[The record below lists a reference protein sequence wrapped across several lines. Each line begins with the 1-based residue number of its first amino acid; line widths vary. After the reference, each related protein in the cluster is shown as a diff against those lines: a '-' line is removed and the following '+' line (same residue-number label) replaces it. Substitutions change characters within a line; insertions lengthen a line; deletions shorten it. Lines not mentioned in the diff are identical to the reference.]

1 MSKSLLIS
9 GAGIA
14 GATLA
19 FWLSR
24 AGWSVSIVERA
35 ENTRSSG
42 SPVDV
47 RGEALPIVAAMGI
60 EERLRAADTG
70 VRRAVF
76 VDASGRSRGSMR
88 TRRTGASEIEIAR
101 SDLASALLDAAL
113 PDVHVLSGD
122 TVTALAQDFAG
133 VDVSFERSPDRR
145 FDLVVGADGVHSA
158 VRRLAFGPETAFA
171 RPFGLVVGTVRTDI
185 DIADPSCVL
194 IYNEPGR
201 MLAVHPAG
209 GHPGA
214 AFIFRTDHL
223 VDQRDQGAA
232 KTLVTDAYANVGW
245 LAPMMLDRW
254 RDAGDVYLDAVTRI
268 ALPTWHH
275 GRIVLLGDGANCLSL
290 LGEGSSNAIIAA
302 HTLSS
307 ALGTHSDDHTVA
319 FSGYERAHRRR
330 VRRAQRGAVFAS
342 RFLVPATSAGIR
354 ARNALLRLATN

>member
-1 MSKSLLIS
+1 MSKSVLVS

-24 AGWSVSIVERA
+24 SGWSVSLVERA
-35 ENTRSSG
+35 ESTRSSG

-47 RGEALPIVAAMGI
+47 RGEALPIAAAMGI

-70 VRRAVF
+70 VTRAVF
-76 VDASGRSRGSMR
+76 VDASGRYRGSMR
-88 TRRTGASEIEIAR
+88 TRRAGAREIEIAR
-101 SDLASALLDAAL
+101 VDLASTLLDAAL

-122 TVTALAQDFAG
+122 TVTALAQDSAG
-133 VDVSFERSPDRR
+133 VDVSFERSADRR
-145 FDLVVGADGVHSA
+145 FDLVVGADGVHST

-209 GHPGA
+209 GDPGA
-214 AFIFRTDHL
+214 AFIFRTGRP
-223 VDQRDQGAA
+223 VDPRDRGAA
-232 KTLVTDAYANVGW
+232 RSLVTDAYAGVGW
-245 LAPMMLDRW
+245 LAPTMLDRW
-254 RDAGDVYLDAVTRI
+254 QDAGDVYLDAVTRI
-268 ALPTWHH
+268 VLPTWHR
-275 GRIVLLGDGANCLSL
+275 GRIVLVGDAASCLSL

-302 HTLSS
+302 HALAS
-307 ALGTHSDDHTVA
+307 ALGTHSDDHAAA
-319 FSGYERAHRRR
+319 FGDYERVHRRR
-330 VRRAQRGAVFAS
+330 VRRAQRGAVVAS
-342 RFLVPATSAGIR
+342 HFLVPATSAGIR
-354 ARNALLRLATN
+354 ARNALLRFAPD